1 MSEYT
6 QANRLIQVFTPLG
19 EDVLLL
25 RGFHGTESLSQLFQF
40 ELQMFSENRSLSFD
54 QIVGKNATLKVV
66 LPDLTT
72 RYINGIINAFSQGG
86 SAPLEGGS
94 SPKIFATYRATLV
107 PWFWFLTQTS
117 DCRIFQNQSVP
128 EILETVF
135 GDYGFTDYALRLQG
149 TFAAREYCVQYRES
163 VFQFASR
170 LMEEEGIFY
179 FFEHQQDKHILVLA
193 NHPNEFKPCP
203 HLAEISYESLV
214 GEEREDDVITEWQT
228 SQRVLPGQISL
239 GDFNFENPT
248 LDLTANITG
257 QDTRKLELYDYPGE
271 YKTKSEGERL
281 AGIRLQE
288 AESPRLVTAAASTCR
303 GLLPG
308 YRFQL
313 QHHYRRDFNR
323 AYAITTVSHE
333 FEQGTNFRSG
343 EGEADAALT
352 YANRFDCIPHPTHFR
367 PPRRTS
373 APKINGSQT
382 AIVVGPA
389 GEEIYVDK
397 FGRVKVQFHW
407 DRTGT
412 YNEKSSCW
420 VRVAQNWA
428 GKRWGA
434 IFLPRI
440 GQEVIVDFMEGDPD
454 QPIITGRVYNG
465 AALPPYTLPDK
476 MTKSTLKSNSSKGGG
491 GFNEIRFED
500 KKGSEQIFIHAEK
513 DEDLRIKNDRKE
525 FIGNDSHLI
534 VKHDQAEAVDGDKH
548 LTVKGAQNEKVDG
561 TISLKAGRDLQRKV
575 GMKYAL
581 DAGLEIHLKS
591 GMNLVLESGTTLTL
605 KVGGNFINLNPAG
618 VFIQGTMVMINSGGA
633 AGAGA
638 GASPQ
643 PPTAPKEADEAEPGA
658 ALELPPPKRPPA
670 PTRYSPAALVLKEAA
685 QQGVPFCDI

>member
-25 RGFHGTESLSQLFQF
+25 QGVHGTESISQLFQF
-40 ELQMFSENRSLSFD
+40 ELQMLSENRSLSFE
-54 QIVGKNATLKVV
+54 QIVGKNATIKVV
-66 LPDLTT
+66 LPDLSI

-107 PWFWFLTQTS
+107 PWLWLLTQTS

-128 EILETVF
+128 EILEAVF
-135 GDYGFTDYALRLQG
+135 REYGFTDYALRLQG
-149 TFAAREYCVQYRES
+149 SFDLREYCVQYRES
-163 VFQFASR
+163 AFQFASR

-179 FFEHQQDKHILVLA
+179 FFEHEKDKHILVLA

-203 HLAEISYESLV
+203 HLTTISYESLV
-214 GEEREDDVITEWQT
+214 GAERIDDVITEWQT
-228 SQRVLPGQISL
+228 SQRVRPGQVTLS
-239 GDFNFENPT
+239 DFNFETPVF
-248 LDLTANITG
+248 DLMTNIIG

-271 YKTKSEGERL
+271 YRTKSDGERL

-288 AESPRLVTAAASTCR
+288 AEAPRLVTVAASTCR

-308 YRFQL
+308 YRFRL
-313 QHHYRRDFNR
+313 QDHYRRDFNR
-323 AYAITTVSHE
+323 DYALTTVFHDL
-333 FEQGTNFRSG
+333 EQGLNFRSG
-343 EGEADAALT
+343 EGDANAALK
-352 YANRFDCIPHPTHFR
+352 YENRFECIPHPTHFR
-367 PPRRTS
+367 PPRLT
-373 APKINGSQT
+373 PTPTIKGSQT

-407 DRTGT
+407 DRTGK
-412 YNEKSSCW
+412 YNENSSCW
-420 VRVAQNWA
+420 VRIAQNWA

-434 IFLPRI
+434 MFLPRI
-440 GQEVIVDFMEGDPD
+440 GQEVIVDFLEGDPD

-465 AALPPYTLPDK
+465 AALPPYTLPDE
-476 MTKSTLKSNSSKGGG
+476 MTKSTIKTNSSKGGG

-525 FIGNDSHLI
+525 FIGNDSHLM
-534 VKHDQAEAVDGDKH
+534 VKNDQAESVDGDKH

-581 DAGLEIHLKS
+581 DAGMEIHLKS
-591 GMNLVLESGTTLTL
+591 GMNLVLEAGVTLTL
-605 KVGGNFINLNPAG
+605 KVGGNFINVNPAG

-643 PPTAPKEADEAEPGA
+643 PPTAPKEADQAEPGA
-658 ALELPPPKRPPA
+658 TLELPPPKRPPT
-670 PTRYSPAALVLKEAA
+670 PTHYSPAALVMKEAA
-685 QQGVPFCDI
+685 QHGLPFCDI